1 MNPEGDLLR
10 LPAAMPFPDRL
21 EMVALSG
28 WSRGAVYK
36 TVAAL
41 EGEGLVECVP
51 HASELVAP
59 TRRYCLTADGV
70 RRLAGEDAVRAGS

>member
-10 LPAAMPFPDRL
+10 LLAGMPFPDRL

-36 TVAAL
+36 VAAAL
-41 EGEGLVECVP
+41 EGGGPGGVRAPRLGARRP
-51 HASELVAP
+51 HAPLLP
-59 TRRYCLTADGV
+59 
-70 RRLAGEDAVRAGS
+70 